1 VFRFNRRNSKFIGK
15 KFMRLVQQVV
25 QSVKVTYREIKWDMD
40 PISEYYA
47 T

>member
-1 VFRFNRRNSKFIGK
+1 
-15 KFMRLVQQVV
+15 MHLVQQVV
-25 QSVKVTYREIKWDMD
+25 QSIKVTYREIKWDIG